1 MIGDTSDDDGGGSS
15 GDGDGDGSGGE
26 GKGGEGGGDFC
37 GISQGA
43 GEDAD
48 AECNLDGSGDTTNEG
63 DTFVADGD
71 DESDGVRAWTSRAR
85 ASTSACSRCSAASRW
100 PAASRCF
107 SCSVAGSAR
116 AQFSFRSER
125 GALSAPRRFGAPGV
139 DRFGGDSSHFG
150 LTRPAWL
157 GRYAPNQ
164 RS

>member
-1 MIGDTSDDDGGGSS
+1 MIGDTSGGDDGGGGSS
-15 GDGDGDGSGGE
+15 GDGSGGE

-48 AECNLDGSGDTTNEG
+48 AECNLDGSGDRTNEG

-125 GALSAPRRFGAPGV
+125 GALRAPRRFGAPGV